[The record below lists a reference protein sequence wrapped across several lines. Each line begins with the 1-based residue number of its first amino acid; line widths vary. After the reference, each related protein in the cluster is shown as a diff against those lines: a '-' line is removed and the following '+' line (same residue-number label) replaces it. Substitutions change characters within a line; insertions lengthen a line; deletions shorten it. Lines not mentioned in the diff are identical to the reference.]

1 MYEGGRDV
9 PGDPLRSILPDWLQA
24 RAAGS
29 GPAAPGSS
37 GDSVPVFRSA
47 PVEFVRLRTDSGE
60 GGECLELAACP
71 HTIHVR
77 DSKNPT
83 GPALALSGAAWA
95 HFLPYGSGS
104 GSSPSTGGAATAV
117 S

>member
-1 MYEGGRDV
+1 MSSANLTWFKSSYSSGEGGEC
-9 PGDPLRSILPDWLQA
+9 LE
-24 RAAGS
+24 AAYTWRKSTYS
-29 GPAAPGSS
+29 G
-37 GDSVPVFRSA
+37 
-47 PVEFVRLRTDSGE
+47 GE

-71 HTIHVR
+71 HTINIR

-83 GPALALSGAAWA
+83 GPTLALSPAAWA

-104 GSSPSTGGAATAV
+104 GSSLSTSGAHTAA

>member
-1 MYEGGRDV
+1 MSSENLTWFKSSYSDGEGGDCV
-9 PGDPLRSILPDWLQA
+9 E
-24 RAAGS
+24 AAYTWRKS
-29 GPAAPGSS
+29 TYS
-37 GDSVPVFRSA
+37 
-47 PVEFVRLRTDSGE
+47 SGE

-83 GPALALSGAAWA
+83 GPALAISPAAWA
-95 HFLPYGSGS
+95 QFLPYGS
-104 GSSPSTGGAATAV
+104 GSSPSTGGAPTAD